1 MPSLSRETV
10 DRLVDAG
17 PRLPWI
23 QDWLLGSV
31 WTDQR
36 YEELGP
42 LRYLERGEHEVNDLE
57 EVLAAAAPRIYDELV
72 DSPTPDRDVR
82 QFLDG
87 STSSALVVFDGMSV
101 REIPIALRLAVHS
114 GLSVKEAGVAL
125 AGAPSETVQ
134 FVEQR
139 LGAGRVS
146 PSQLPTRRELK
157 DRGVATYYY
166 DNPNQRHR
174 FDDSARA
181 LFLWSSFPDQTYK
194 DSGARFAQHFEQMHA
209 MLETAWVNTVQQLP
223 PNRTI
228 LVTSDHGY
236 IYFGAGMSFSRS
248 NPALRPLTAWLGGER
263 SRVLAGSGDTPD
275 HPDLAILRHA
285 GVAMI
290 RGRVQT
296 HPPGQS
302 ANKLYKHGGLSLME
316 MLCPWIV
323 LERKTS

>member
-1 MPSLSRETV
+1 MPNLSRAAV
-10 DRLVDAG
+10 DRLIAPG

-23 QDWLLGSV
+23 QEWLLGSV
-31 WTDQR
+31 WTGQR
-36 YEELGP
+36 YDDLGP
-42 LRYLERGEHEVNDLE
+42 VSYLERGEHEVNDIE
-57 EVLAAAAPRIYDELV
+57 EMLAAAAPRAYDELV
-72 DSPTPDRDVR
+72 DAPAPDRDVR
-82 QFLDG
+82 RFLD
-87 STSSALVVFDGMSV
+87 SPTPCAVVVFDGMSV
-101 REIPIALRLAVHS
+101 REIPVALRLAARS
-114 GLSVKEAGVAL
+114 GLSVKETGVAL

-134 FVEQR
+134 FVDQR
-139 LGAGRVS
+139 LNAGRTS
-146 PSQLPTRRELK
+146 PSQLPTRRDLK
-157 DRGVATYYY
+157 ERGVTTYYY

-174 FDDSARA
+174 LDDSARA
-181 LFLWSSFPDQTYK
+181 LLLWSSFPDQTYK

-209 MLETAWVNTVQQLP
+209 MLETAWLNTVQQIP
-223 PNRTI
+223 TGRTI

-236 IYFGAGMSFSRS
+236 VYFGAGMSFSRS
-248 NPALRPLTAWLGGER
+248 NPTLRPLTAWLGGER
-263 SRVLAGSGDTPD
+263 SCALGGADNPPD

-323 LERKTS
+323 LERSAS